1 MTTNIYHVSE
11 EKMNRAVE
19 EIENC
24 YLNNKILNKYFK
36 DLDYNEYVGH
46 IHLKITAIDPVGLKE
61 ILNVQ
66 LKFSELFFI
75 EPDGYTSLMVNYKI
89 KGDEK

>member
-1 MTTNIYHVSE
+1 MKTN
-11 EKMNRAVE
+11 MNDAIE

-24 YLNNKILNKYFK
+24 YQNNKILSKYIK

-46 IHLKITAIDPVGLKE
+46 IHIKITAIDPVGLKE
-61 ILNVQ
+61 ILNVP

-75 EPDGYTSLMVNYKI
+75 EPDDYTSLIVNYKI

>member
-1 MTTNIYHVSE
+1 MNNVYHVSE
-11 EKMNRAVE
+11 EKMNSAIE

-24 YLNNKILNKYFK
+24 YWNNKILSKYIK
-36 DLDYNEYVGH
+36 DIDYNEYIGH
-46 IHLKITAIDPVGLKE
+46 IRVKTTAIDPVGLKE

-75 EPDGYTSLMVNYKI
+75 EPNDYNSLIVNYKV
-89 KGDEK
+89 KR